1 MELWTRA
8 GTKKLMDDSNSSREE
23 LLLPSKRVSKTKAGE
38 LTREV
43 TVDIAGGF
51 RLINLFGSQERDQK
65 LITW

>member
-1 MELWTRA
+1 
-8 GTKKLMDDSNSSREE
+8 MDDSNSSREE
-23 LLLPSKRVSKTKAGE
+23 LLLPSKRVSETKAGE